1 MDLLKQLQRIRYKL
15 NLDRKSV
22 VLRYIKKNKPLKI
35 LEIGVFNGEFAIRM
49 LKAAKKVSPKSQII
63 YYGVDLFEDITEE
76 DLVSEV
82 SPLPLKK
89 HLVEEVLS
97 NLNCEINLLQGKSD
111 AVLQSM
117 IGKIRFDLIIID
129 GGHSE
134 LTVANDWFWS
144 QKLLN
149 ETGAVFFDDYTN
161 KKGEMNGY
169 GIKRVVD
176 QISKNK
182 YVISRCWNIDY
193 FKKDYGVLSTR
204 MVKVQIK

>member
-1 MDLLKQLQRIRYKL
+1 MDLLKQLQRVRYKF

-49 LKAAKKVSPKSQII
+49 LSAAKKVDPKSQII
-63 YYGVDLFEDITEE
+63 YYGIDLFEDITED
-76 DLVSEV
+76 DLLYEV

-89 HLVEEVLS
+89 HLVKEVLS
-97 NLNCEINLLQGKSD
+97 NLKCEIILLQGKSD

-117 IGKIRFDLIIID
+117 IGKTKFDLIIID

-134 LTVANDWFWS
+134 LTVAKDWFWS

-149 ETGAVFFDDYTN
+149 KNGAVFFDDYTN

-169 GIKRVVD
+169 GVKRVVD
-176 QISKNK
+176 QISKVK
-182 YVISRCWNIDY
+182 YVTSRSWNID
-193 FKKDYGVLSTR
+193 FFRKDYGVLSTR